1 MRIAICNGRLIC
13 PAQQLVGQGDL
24 YIADG
29 RIVSAGRQVD
39 GFAADVEIALDGQ
52 YVCPGIVDLSV
63 HTREPGFEH
72 KATIASE
79 TEAAVRSG
87 VTSMVCPPDTRPVT
101 DTPAVVELIHQRQS
115 LLDKTRIYPLGALT
129 RGLEGRQLT
138 EVAALREAGCVGLSN
153 ADKPI
158 VDTEV
163 LRRALEYAAGFGL
176 PVFIHPEDSYLRNKG
191 VMHEGK
197 ISTRLGLPGIPETA
211 ETVAISRALLLI
223 EQTGVTAHFCRLSCA
238 RSVELIRDAKQQG
251 LPVTADV
258 GVCHLYLTEVD
269 VDGFNS
275 QCRLWPPLRTDLDRQ
290 ALLDGLRSGVIDA
303 LCSDHQPHDEDAKAA
318 PFSSTE
324 PGASTLEALA
334 PLAFN
339 LVAMRGFSLEQIV
352 RALTCRPASITGI
365 DAGSLAEGA
374 PADVF
379 IFDDTQ
385 QWTVSAEKLASAGK
399 NTPFD
404 NWEMTGKV
412 THTIIGGK
420 LAFRDPSVAL
430 PQ

>member
-1 MRIAICNGRLIC
+1 MRISISNGHLIC
-13 PAQQLVGQGDL
+13 PAQQLDGQGDL

-29 RIVSAGRQVD
+29 RIVSAGKRID
-39 GFAADVEIALDGQ
+39 SFSADLEITLDGQ

-79 TEAAVRSG
+79 TEAAVRAG

-101 DTPAVVELIHQRQS
+101 DTPAVVELIHERQYR
-115 LLDKTRIYPLGALT
+115 LNKTRIYPLGALT
-129 RGLEGRQLT
+129 RGLDGRQLT
-138 EVAALREAGCVGLSN
+138 EVAALKRAGCVGLSN

-163 LRRALEYAAGFGL
+163 LRRAFEYAAGFDL
-176 PVFIHPEDSYLRNKG
+176 PVFIHPEDSYLRNQG
-191 VMHEGK
+191 VMHEGR

-211 ETVAISRALLLI
+211 ETIAISRALLLI
-223 EQTGVTAHFCRLSCA
+223 EQTGVSAHFCRLSCA
-238 RSVELIRDAKQQG
+238 RSVELIGAAKQQG
-251 LPVTADV
+251 LPVTADA
-258 GVCHLYLTEVD
+258 GIAYLYLTEVD

-275 QCRLWPPLRTDLDRQ
+275 QCHLWPPLRTDRDRQ

-303 LCSDHQPHDEDAKAA
+303 VCSDHQPHDKDAKAA

-324 PGASTLEALA
+324 PGASTLEVLA

-339 LVAMRGFSLEQIV
+339 LAAARGFSPGQIV
-352 RALTCRPASITGI
+352 QALTCRPASIIGI
-365 DAGSLAEGA
+365 DAGSLAGGA
-374 PADVF
+374 RADLF
-379 IFDDTQ
+379 IFDENL
-385 QWTVSAEKLASAGK
+385 QWTVEAEKLTSAGK

-404 NWEMTGKV
+404 NWEMNGKI
-412 THTIIGGK
+412 THTIVNGN
-420 LAFRDPSVAL
+420 LVFQDTV
-430 PQ
+430 

>member
-1 MRIAICNGRLIC
+1 MRISISNGHLIC
-13 PAQQLVGQGDL
+13 PAQQLDGQGDL

-29 RIVSAGRQVD
+29 RIVSAGKRID
-39 GFAADVEIALDGQ
+39 SFSADLEITLDGQ

-79 TEAAVRSG
+79 TEAAVRAG

-101 DTPAVVELIHQRQS
+101 DTPAVVELIHERQYR
-115 LLDKTRIYPLGALT
+115 LNKTRIYPLGALT
-129 RGLEGRQLT
+129 RGLDGRQLT
-138 EVAALREAGCVGLSN
+138 EVAALKRAGCVGLSN

-163 LRRALEYAAGFGL
+163 LRRAFEYAAGFDL
-176 PVFIHPEDSYLRNKG
+176 PVFIHPEDSYLRNQG
-191 VMHEGK
+191 VMHEGR

-211 ETVAISRALLLI
+211 ETIAISRALLLI
-223 EQTGVTAHFCRLSCA
+223 EQTGVSAHFCRLSCA
-238 RSVELIRDAKQQG
+238 RSVELIGAAKQQG
-251 LPVTADV
+251 LPVTADA
-258 GVCHLYLTEVD
+258 GIAYLYLTEVD

-275 QCRLWPPLRTDLDRQ
+275 QCHLWPPLRTDRDRQ

-303 LCSDHQPHDEDAKAA
+303 VCSDHQPHDKDAKAA

-324 PGASTLEALA
+324 PGASTLEVLA

-339 LVAMRGFSLEQIV
+339 LAAARGFSPGQIV
-352 RALTCRPASITGI
+352 QALTCRPASIIGI
-365 DAGSLAEGA
+365 DAGSLAGGA
-374 PADVF
+374 QADLF
-379 IFDDTQ
+379 IFDDNR
-385 QWTVSAEKLASAGK
+385 QWTVEAEKLTSAGK

-404 NWEMTGKV
+404 NWEMNGKI
-412 THTIIGGK
+412 THTIVNGK
-420 LAFRDPSVAL
+420 LVFQDTA
-430 PQ
+430 

>member
-1 MRIAICNGRLIC
+1 MRIAISNGHLIC
-13 PAQQLVGQGDL
+13 PAQQLDGQGDL

-29 RIVSAGRQVD
+29 RIVSAGKQVD
-39 GFAADVEIALDGQ
+39 GFSADLEISLDGQ

-72 KATIASE
+72 KATITSE

-87 VTSMVCPPDTRPVT
+87 VTSMVCPPNTRPVT

-115 LLDKTRIYPLGALT
+115 RLNKTRIYPLGALT
-129 RGLEGRQLT
+129 RGLGGQQLT
-138 EVAALREAGCVGLSN
+138 EVAALKRAGCVGLSN

-158 VDTEV
+158 EDTEV
-163 LRRALEYAAGFGL
+163 LRRSFEYAIGFDL
-176 PVFIHPEDSYLRNKG
+176 PVFIHPEDSYLRNQG

-211 ETVAISRALLLI
+211 ETIAISRALLLI

-238 RSVELIRDAKQQG
+238 RSVELIDAAKQQG

-258 GVCHLYLTEVD
+258 GICYLYLTEVD

-275 QCRLWPPLRTDLDRQ
+275 QCRLWPPLRTDRDRQ

-303 LCSDHQPHDEDAKAA
+303 VCSDHQPHDEDAKAA

-324 PGASTLEALA
+324 PGASALEVLA

-339 LVAMRGFSLEQIV
+339 LAATRDFSPRQIV
-352 RALTCRPASITGI
+352 QALTCRPASIIGI
-365 DAGSLAEGA
+365 DAGSLAGGA
-374 PADVF
+374 RADLF
-379 IFDDTQ
+379 IFDENR
-385 QWTVSAEKLASAGK
+385 QWTVKAEKLVSAGK

-404 NWEMTGKV
+404 NWEMNGKI
-412 THTIIGGK
+412 THTIIDGK
-420 LAFRDPSVAL
+420 LAFQDTV
-430 PQ
+430 

>member
-1 MRIAICNGRLIC
+1 MRIAISNGHLVCPVQRLDG
-13 PAQQLVGQGDL
+13 PGNL

-29 RIVSAGRQVD
+29 SIVSAGAPPE
-39 GFAADVEIALDGQ
+39 GFTADLEIALDGQ

-72 KATIASE
+72 KATITSE
-79 TEAAVRSG
+79 TAAAVRSG

-101 DTPAVVELIHQRQS
+101 DTPAVVELIHQRRHR
-115 LLDKTRIYPLGALT
+115 LDKTRIYPLGALT
-129 RGLEGRQLT
+129 KGLDGQQLT
-138 EVAALREAGCVGLSN
+138 EVAALKRAGCVGLSN

-163 LRRALEYAAGFGL
+163 LRRAFEYAAGFDL
-176 PVFIHPEDSYLRNKG
+176 PVFIHPEDHYLNNEG

-238 RSVELIRDAKQQG
+238 RSVELIAVAKQQG
-251 LPVTADV
+251 LPVTADA
-258 GVCHLYLTEVD
+258 GICYLYLTELN

-275 QCRLWPPLRTDLDRQ
+275 QCRLWPPLRTDRDRL
-290 ALLDGLRSGVIDA
+290 ALLDGLMSGVIDA
-303 LCSDHQPHDEDAKAA
+303 VCSDHQPHDEDAKAV
-318 PFSSTE
+318 PFSRAE
-324 PGASTLEALA
+324 PGASTLEVLA

-339 LVAMRGFSLEQIV
+339 LVATRGFKLEQVV
-352 RALTCRPASITGI
+352 RSLCTGPASIIGI
-365 DAGSLAEGA
+365 DAGTLAEGA
-374 PADVF
+374 PADLF
-379 IFDDTQ
+379 IFDDNR
-385 QWTVSAEKLASAGK
+385 QWTVAAEQLASAGK

-404 NWEMTGKV
+404 DWEMNGKV
-412 THTIIGGK
+412 THTFVGGK
-420 LAFRDPSVAL
+420 PAYQDK
-430 PQ
+430 

>member
-1 MRIAICNGRLIC
+1 MRICISNGHLIC
-13 PAQQLVGQGDL
+13 PDQLLDGQGNL
-24 YIADG
+24 YVANG
-29 RIVSAGRQVD
+29 RIVSAGKQID
-39 GFAADVEIALDGQ
+39 SFTADLEIALDGQ

-72 KATIASE
+72 KATIRSE

-87 VTSMVCPPDTRPVT
+87 VTSMVCPPNTRPVT

-115 LLDKTRIYPLGALT
+115 RFDKTRIYPLGALT
-129 RGLEGRQLT
+129 KGLDGQQLT
-138 EVAALREAGCVGLSN
+138 EVAALRDAGCVGLSN

-163 LRRALEYAAGFGL
+163 LRRAFEYAAGFDL
-176 PVFIHPEDSYLRNKG
+176 PVFIHPEDSYLRNQG

-211 ETVAISRALLLI
+211 ETIAISRALLLI

-238 RSVELIRDAKQQG
+238 RSVELIGAAKRQG

-258 GVCHLYLTEVD
+258 GICYLYLTELD

-275 QCRLWPPLRTDLDRQ
+275 QCRLWPPLRTDRDRQ
-290 ALLDGLRSGVIDA
+290 ALLDGLMSGVIDA
-303 LCSDHQPHDEDAKAA
+303 ICSDHQPHDEDAKAA

-324 PGASTLEALA
+324 PGASTLEVLA
-334 PLAFN
+334 PLSFN
-339 LVAMRGFSLEQIV
+339 LAATRGFNPEQIV
-352 RALTCRPASITGI
+352 RALTCRPASIIGLS
-365 DAGSLAEGA
+365 AGSLASGA
-374 PADVF
+374 PADLF
-379 IFDDTQ
+379 IFDNNQ
-385 QWTVSAEKLASAGK
+385 QWTVKAEKLTSAGK

-404 NWEMTGKV
+404 DWEMVGKV
-412 THTIIGGK
+412 SHTLVGGK
-420 LAFRDPSVAL
+420 LVFQDTN
-430 PQ
+430 